1 MQTMQTPTTQ
11 PEPPLN
17 GPVIRMGQ
25 KTMAAA
31 RKVKRALVA
40 PVEFSYPGA
49 EEDGKYF
56 AEVYLTWFFG
66 RGTIMWRARF
76 STPEA
81 AAAAAK
87 EHAVFLDSQLP
98 RVYWAEDWS
107 GRPYKE
113 RHEYGISY
121 GAGEV
126 STRNPEDLVAVLLR
140 GLPGYEAS
148 F

>member
-1 MQTMQTPTTQ
+1 MQTVQIPTAHQ
-11 PEPPLN
+11 EPPLN

-25 KTMAAA
+25 ASMAVA
-31 RKVKRALVA
+31 RKVKRALAA

-49 EEDGKYF
+49 EADGKYF

-66 RGTIMWRARF
+66 RGAVMWRARF
-76 STPEA
+76 STSEA

-87 EHAVFLDSQLP
+87 EHAAFLDSKLP
-98 RVYWAEDWS
+98 HYYWAEDWS

-113 RHEYGISY
+113 RHEYGIGYS
-121 GAGEV
+121 AGEA
-126 STRNPEDLVAVLLR
+126 SSRTAEDLAAVLRR